1 MTKPTAAPSGRSV
14 RDRRELRPATER
26 SGLTCGY
33 NCLFVSTVDGMAVVD
48 TGLGA
53 SFLGYGEYIEP
64 LVGQLADG
72 MAGAGLSRSELAAV
86 IFTHLHQDHSR
97 GAIWSGE
104 PTFPVA
110 DAYAHVAEVAY
121 WSGPIEQES
130 ALPHSAA
137 ARETIRLYGERLRSF
152 EHHDEILPGVRA
164 LPATGHTPGHS
175 AILLESAGER
185 LLCVGDTFYDPLQV
199 TNPGWATPWDLDHP
213 ASVATRRRILAWA
226 ADEQVLLHAY
236 HLPFPGLGR
245 VRRTAT
251 SYTWEPIR

>member
-1 MTKPTAAPSGRSV
+1 M
-14 RDRRELRPATER
+14 
-26 SGLTCGY
+26 
-33 NCLFVSTVDGMAVVD
+33 FVSTVDGMAVVD

-137 ARETIRLYGERLRSF
+137 ARETIRLYGERLRRSF